1 MSTEH
6 QGKSRSL
13 TVWLLIGLILVTFGM
28 RIARL
33 DGQSLWRDEGLTVV
47 RARQPLKMIFANRNL
62 VQGVSSPDLHPP
74 LYFLMLHGW
83 RLLAGE
89 SEFALRFPS
98 LMAIVLAIAM
108 FSAVGRRIWG
118 RETGV
123 WAAVLATLSPFYLWY
138 AQEAR
143 MYAWVVLESLVLLYT
158 LWPLLHRKQPFD
170 RTSASSDF
178 GELSRAVKPL
188 RTLRAG
194 WADYI
199 KFGLAAAV
207 LAYTHY
213 IGVFL
218 VGFAVLA
225 CLAVRIEKRARTE
238 PRRSGW
244 RRLLIILAGGG
255 LIAIPL
261 YPHVR
266 ELLAA
271 AGFIAFSQRAL
282 WTLLQEAIN
291 TFSLGS
297 AGPMADPDWRLAPYV
312 LLALTGML
320 TLDVAPRA
328 RRWRASLI
336 GVGGFL
342 ITLTLFYLASW
353 LQANYSNPRHLII
366 LSPSWFLL
374 MGHGLATL
382 RRRLWPVATLVGL
395 TALICS
401 GLAIFQTVTN
411 PPIARDDV
419 RSLAAYIEERARPGD
434 AVLWH
439 DAIMMVVYDY
449 YALDLP
455 YTALPKYGEYEEA
468 GTLQAL
474 AQWAESHERIWFIS
488 YPPPSFFDETL
499 VSGWLDDR
507 MIRMEMVNFPASW
520 TTLWLQ
526 LYRPPHLLTTLPA
539 GALPADLRQG
549 AYWIKGLAPEP
560 EAIAGKGMWLSL
572 FWSMDGKPTGE
583 PQSACVRLLDS
594 QAALWSEGCAALETP
609 QIGALMEQQAWLPL
623 PVGLAPVPYTVEL
636 ILGDERQI
644 VGTLD
649 VQRPDSLPELKPL
662 AQYSGGLKLVDVTWA
677 ADEFRSGLWAKG
689 NLVWEAAS
697 SPGRDLGVTVRLV
710 DWLGRSVAEQAAPL
724 GPPDY
729 PARYWQAG
737 DLVRA
742 MADIKLPS
750 QLNGLYRVQV
760 SVTETDGEPLPAR
773 GLAPRRWA
781 GLGWVRVAGWP
792 LERELPK
799 DVTHRLDK
807 VYLGS
812 SIRLE
817 GYDVTRED
825 ARLTVNLYWRCEQE
839 LTENYGVFVHVGRP
853 GEEPLTQASGGPANW
868 TRPVESWRKGEVI
881 LDSHEIPLP
890 PDLDTEGLSI
900 LVGMYDLEQ
909 PDVRLPLTMDGQL
922 VPDGA
927 FNLGPLPC
935 TWRPGQVP

>member
-6 QGKSRSL
+6 RGKSRSP
-13 TVWLLIGLILVTFGM
+13 TIWLLIGLILVTFGM
-28 RIARL
+28 RVYRL

-47 RARQPLKMIFANRNL
+47 RARQPLEMIFANRNL

-98 LMAIVLAIAM
+98 LLAIVLAIAM
-108 FSAVGRRIWG
+108 FSAVGRRVWG

-123 WAAVLATLSPFYLWY
+123 WAAILATLSPFCLWY

-158 LWPLLHRKQPFD
+158 LWPLLHHKQ
-170 RTSASSDF
+170 
-178 GELSRAVKPL
+178 
-188 RTLRAG
+188 RAG
-194 WADYI
+194 WAEYI

-207 LAYTHY
+207 LTYTY
-213 IGVFL
+213 YNGVFL
-218 VGFAVLA
+218 VGFAILA
-225 CLAVRIEKRARTE
+225 CLAVRMEKRA
-238 PRRSGW
+238 W
-244 RRLLIILAGGG
+244 WRLLIILASVG

-261 YPHVR
+261 YPNIR

-271 AGFIAFSQRAL
+271 AGFVAFSRRAL
-282 WTLLQEAIN
+282 WTLLQEATN

-297 AGPMADPDWRLAPYV
+297 AGPMADPGWRLVPFV
-312 LLALTGML
+312 LLALTGAL
-320 TLDVAPRA
+320 TLDVAPRV

-342 ITLTLFYLASW
+342 ITLVLFYLASW

-366 LSPSWFLL
+366 LSPAWFLL

-395 TALICS
+395 AALICS
-401 GLAIFQTVTN
+401 GLALFQTVTD
-411 PPIARDDV
+411 PPIVRDDV
-419 RSLAAYIEERARPGD
+419 RGLAAYIEERARPGD

-439 DAIMMVVYDY
+439 NAVMMVTYNY

-474 AQWAESHERIWFIS
+474 AQWAEPHERIWFIS
-488 YPPPSFFDETL
+488 YPPPFFFDKTL
-499 VSGWLDDR
+499 VPGWLDDR

-520 TTLWLQ
+520 TTLWLK

-539 GALPADLRQG
+539 GALPADLQQG

-560 EAIAGKGMWLSL
+560 EATTGKGMWLSL
-572 FWSMDGKPTGE
+572 FWSMDGEPTGE

-594 QAALWSEGCAALETP
+594 KATIWSEGCAALETP
-609 QIGALMEQQAWLPL
+609 QIGTLMEQQAWLPL

-636 ILGDERQI
+636 ILGDERQK

-649 VQRPDSLPELKPL
+649 VQRSSPPDFGELSRAELKPL
-662 AQYSGGLKLVDVTWA
+662 AQYSGGLKLVGVEWV
-677 ADEFRSGLWAKG
+677 ADEFRAGLWAKG
-689 NLVWEAAS
+689 NLVWEVAS
-697 SPGRDLGVTVRLV
+697 PPGRDLDVTVRLV
-710 DWLGRSVAEQAAPL
+710 DWLGQSVAEQVAPL
-724 GPPDY
+724 GPPNY

-737 DLVRA
+737 DLVRT
-742 MADIKLPS
+742 MVDIKLPS
-750 QLNGLYRVQV
+750 QLSGWYRVQV
-760 SVTETDGEPLPAR
+760 SVTETDGEPLPVR
-773 GLAPRRWA
+773 GLAPHRWA

-792 LERELPK
+792 LERELPE
-799 DVTHRLDK
+799 DVTHRLDE

-825 ARLTVNLYWRCEQE
+825 TRLTINLYWRCEQE

-853 GEEPLTQASGGPANW
+853 GEEPLTQASGVPANW
-868 TRPVESWRKGEVI
+868 TRPIESWRKGEVI
-881 LDSHEIPLP
+881 LDSREISLP
-890 PDLDTEGLSI
+890 PDLDTEGLFI
-900 LVGMYDLEQ
+900 LVGMFDLDQ
-909 PDVRLPLTMDGQL
+909 PHVRLPLTVAGEV

-927 FNLGPLPC
+927 LLLGPLP
-935 TWRPGQVP
+935 